1 MARSKRPKMETKEE
15 LVAYLEANQE
25 IELPFNEEVW
35 DKAVDA
41 TADKDRKFKEIKTT
55 DFEGKEVTKKIPN
68 GSVSPVGKY
77 FQMMALP
84 QYRNPVDTSELD
96 DDWLDEESE
105 TELDFDDEEKE
116 ETVSTW
122 IQMFFDG
129 IGANDRKFVV
139 DRLSNYYDNYELNE
153 GADKFQAAKAVLDEL
168 EMRNLIKMRNKGKD
182 VEARIEK
189 CQKSYLALLDSLK
202 AQKKQRGAG
211 DDEGKNK
218 FTLFVDELEKEGRL
232 VEKKDTS
239 YTSDDI
245 DRLLVEFEQSMRTV
259 YYEG

>member
-1 MARSKRPKMETKEE
+1 MESKEE
-15 LVAYLEANQE
+15 LVAYLAANQE
-25 IELPFNEEVW
+25 TELPFNEEVW
-35 DKAVDA
+35 ERSVEA
-41 TADKDRKFKEIKTT
+41 TNDKDRKFKEIKTT
-55 DFEGKEVTKKIPN
+55 DFEGKEVVKKIPN
-68 GSVSPVGKY
+68 GSVNPVGKY

-96 DDWLDEESE
+96 SDEWYGGFEDE
-105 TELDFDDEEKE
+105 DEIDFGDEEKE
-116 ETVSTW
+116 EQVSTW

-129 IGANDRKFVV
+129 CSPSDRKFVV
-139 DRLSNYYDNYELNE
+139 ERLSNYYDNYELNE

-168 EMRNLIKMRNKGKD
+168 EMRNLIKLRIKGKD
-182 VEARIEK
+182 VETRIEK

-218 FTLFVDELEKEGRL
+218 FTLFVDTLEKEGRL

-239 YTSDDI
+239 YTPDDI
-245 DRLLVEFEQSMRTV
+245 DRLLGEFEHSMRTV
-259 YYEG
+259 YHEG